1 MPAQLVYF
9 TFFLLAALLETRQLK
24 QLLSFALLSL
34 QCFTHAIRH
43 RAFVERLVRLD
54 SHFDL
59 VSHADEQETS
69 LCAIYCRLSY
79 QLVEGLRVELFSD
92 RANTGLP
99 RLTFL

>member
-1 MPAQLVYF
+1 MSAQVVYF
-9 TFFLLAALLETRQLK
+9 TVFLLAALLETRQLQ
-24 QLLSFALLSL
+24 QLFCLALLSL

-54 SHFDL
+54 GHFDL

-69 LCAIYCRLSY
+69 LCTIYCRLSY
-79 QLVEGLRVELFSD
+79 QLVEGLRVEFFSD